1 MDAAVIPILR
11 FLQGPKQFFIP
22 IFQRMYSWENS
33 HCQQL
38 WTDVVRIGDN
48 PDITSHF
55 LGSIVYMEPG
65 PQNEGAVRKLLVI
78 DGQQRLT
85 TLSLLLSALGKAVAV
100 QDIDIGIDPK
110 RLSNY
115 YLFNAEEEGELRY
128 KQILTK
134 RDKETLICLL
144 ENRALPGVASSRLKD
159 NYRFFEDQL
168 QSVDLRTVYAGIQKL
183 KIVDIVLDRA
193 EDNPQLIFESLNS
206 TGLSLSA
213 ADLIRNYVLM
223 GQEPRFQNR
232 LYEAQWFPMEQSFGE
247 QHAKRFDRFVR
258 DYLTL
263 KTRQIPNIKSVYEKF
278 KEYVPNTMAPAELE
292 RCVKDISRYARHYV
306 DFALLQE
313 EDPEIRAYLEDIQE
327 LRVDVVYPFL
337 LEVYEDY
344 AQDKLEKSD
353 MIQILRLIESY
364 VFRRAV
370 CNWPTNRLN
379 KIFATLMIKIDKSNY
394 LKSLKQAFSE
404 MRTYSHY
411 PTDHEFQQELWVK
424 DVYNFRVP
432 NYLLR
437 KLENYHRTKE
447 TINVDNY
454 TIEHVMPQELTE
466 DWKQEL
472 GDDWRRI
479 HEKWLHTIGNLTL
492 TGYNSEYKNL
502 PFKEKRDMPKKG
514 FRTSPLYLNESLARA
529 EKWNET
535 YILARGKKLVE
546 RALKIWIYPN
556 NYRKESF

>member
-1 MDAAVIPILR
+1 MDAAVIPMLR

-22 IFQRMYSWENS
+22 IFQRMYSWEKS

-206 TGLSLSA
+206 TGLSLSP

-232 LYEAQWFPMEQSFGE
+232 LYEAQWFPMEQSFGD

-292 RCVKDISRYARHYV
+292 RRVKDISRYAKHYV

-344 AQDKLEKSD
+344 AQEKLEKSD

-379 KIFATLMIKIDKSNY
+379 KIFATLLIKIDKSNY
-394 LKSLKQAFSE
+394 LESLKQAFSE

-411 PTDHEFQQELWVK
+411 PTDHEFKQELLVK

-437 KLENYHRTKE
+437 KLENYHRTRE
-447 TINVDNY
+447 TINVDDY

-466 DWKQEL
+466 VWQQEL

-479 HEKWLHTIGNLTL
+479 HEKWVHTIGNLTL
-492 TGYNSEYKNL
+492 TGYNSEYKNN

-529 EKWNET
+529 EKWDEAN
-535 YILARGKKLVE
+535 ILARGVKLVG
-546 RALKIWIYPN
+546 RALKIWIYPDN
-556 NYRKESF
+556 L